1 MSFQDK
7 VKNRES
13 GIVVYGIT
21 PPKAGTDEEKIQE
34 IASKQIARLSGL
46 DLDGLILYDIQD
58 EESRTS
64 VERPFPFMETLD
76 GLEYS
81 NTQLADLDIA
91 KIIYRSVGKYSE
103 AELNSFL
110 SDTSMQSN
118 ATVFV
123 GAASKDQAVTLNMN
137 EAYALKQ
144 TVNADMLIG
153 GVTIPERHLS
163 KGDEHIRVFDKMAQG
178 CNFFVSQGVY
188 DVNATKSFLSD
199 YYYYGKEN
207 NLELVPILLTLTPC
221 GSPKT
226 LEFMKWLG
234 ISIPRWLENE
244 LIHSQDILQQSVD
257 VCVQSWKEIQAFAN
271 EKNIPLGCNIESVAT
286 RKVEIDAS
294 IDLYHRIM
302 ETL

>member
-7 VKNRES
+7 VRNRES

-21 PPKAGTDEEKIQE
+21 PPKAGTDAEKVQE
-34 IASKQIARLSGL
+34 IAQKQIERLSGL

-76 GLEYS
+76 GLQYS
-81 NTQLADLDIA
+81 QNQLKALDIA
-91 KIIYRSVGKYSE
+91 KIIYRSVGKYSPQ
-103 AELNSFL
+103 ELESFL
-110 SDTSMQSN
+110 TTSGMQDN

-123 GAASKDQAVTLNMN
+123 GAASKNQEVTLSMKQ
-137 EAYALKQ
+137 AYDLKQ
-144 TVNADMLIG
+144 TVNNEMLIG

-163 KGDEHIRVFDKMAQG
+163 KGDEHIRVFDKISQG

-199 YYYYGKEN
+199 YYYHGQEN
-207 NLELVPILLTLTPC
+207 GIELAPILLTLTPC

-257 VCVQSWKEIQAFAN
+257 VCVQSWNEIKAFADD
-271 EKNIPLGCNIESVAT
+271 KNIPIGVNIESVAT
-286 RKVEIDAS
+286 RKVEIEAS
-294 IDLYHRIM
+294 IDLYHRIKA
-302 ETL
+302 TL